1 MTINEKGRATAR
13 LFFKNY
19 PMKPIRSK
27 PLIVAVI
34 VISAAIIAVTQLA
47 EYASWSLRTRQI
59 TGYSAFGLNCVIA
72 ILGFWTRH
80 RRAWMVYLVVSVA
93 TFFLISASTPLSG
106 LWILLIVVFD
116 SLSRH

>member
-1 MTINEKGRATAR
+1 
-13 LFFKNY
+13 
-19 PMKPIRSK
+19 MKSIHSK

-34 VISAAIIAVTQLA
+34 VISAAIIAATQLA
-47 EYASWSLRTRQI
+47 QYASWSLPTRQI

-80 RRAWMVYLVVSVA
+80 RTTWMVYLIVSVV

-106 LWILLIVVFD
+106 LWILLVVLFD
-116 SLSRH
+116 SLSHH